1 MSDLIFM
8 DFLLQVIDS
17 RKLKYSGGRI
27 SITTDSA
34 GDILFRSA
42 VDMQARLIQRI
53 STALSRPA
61 ISLYQVKR
69 EESETGT

>member
-42 VDMQARLIQRI
+42 VDMQGDSYNGYRQRY
-53 STALSRPA
+53 RDP
-61 ISLYQVKR
+61 R
-69 EESETGT
+69 